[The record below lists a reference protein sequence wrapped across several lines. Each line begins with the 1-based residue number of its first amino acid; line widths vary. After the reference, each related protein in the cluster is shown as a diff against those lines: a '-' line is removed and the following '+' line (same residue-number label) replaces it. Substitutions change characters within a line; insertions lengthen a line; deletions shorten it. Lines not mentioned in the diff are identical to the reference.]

1 MIANFATRA
10 MVCFVAGL
18 SLLALSFTV
27 RAQVD
32 FPARTVT
39 LVNPYPPGGLADSTA
54 RQLANRLSTVWKQ
67 PVIVDTK
74 PGANGNGA
82 GVSVVRGGRMVRR
95 WTGGDAQSD
104 RGVPRWSEK
113 IFGAPRGWA

>member
-39 LVNPYPPGGLADSTA
+39 LVNPYPPGGLCQVIESVPKLDG
-54 RQLANRLSTVWKQ
+54 
-67 PVIVDTK
+67 PVK
-74 PGANGNGA
+74 
-82 GVSVVRGGRMVRR
+82 
-95 WTGGDAQSD
+95 
-104 RGVPRWSEK
+104 
-113 IFGAPRGWA
+113 